1 MSDIIKTKR
10 LVLRRFKPGDA
21 PALHAIFS
29 DPDAMRYW
37 SSLPHATL
45 AESES
50 FLARVIEAVA
60 AGESDDFAVLHD
72 GVVIGK
78 AGLWRGNELG
88 MLFDKR
94 VWGTGMAAE
103 AVEAV
108 IARARSRGVKTIMAD
123 VDPRNIRSMKFLER
137 LGFVTTG
144 AAKQTYKV
152 GDVWTDSIY
161 LELKLAEKGAAG
173 EA

>member
-1 MSDIIKTKR
+1 MSDFIKTER
-10 LVLRRFKPGDA
+10 LILRRFEPGDA
-21 PALHAIFS
+21 PALHAIMS

-45 AESES
+45 AESER

-60 AGESDDFAVLHD
+60 AGESDDFIVLHD
-72 GVVIGK
+72 GAVIGK

-94 VWGTGMAAE
+94 IWGTGFAAE

-108 IARARSRGVKTIMAD
+108 IARAQAHGIKTITAD
-123 VDPRNIRSMKFLER
+123 VDPRNVRAMRFLER
-137 LGFVTTG
+137 LGFVATG
-144 AAKQTYKV
+144 SATQTYNI
-152 GDVWTDSIY
+152 GGAWTDSVY
-161 LELKLAEKGAAG
+161 LELKL
-173 EA
+173 EACR